1 MQASMRRMVVG
12 AFALL
17 LYSWAM
23 FWWGHY
29 FGVTTAD
36 RTWTALEEGDR
47 FYLQTLIAAKSDVPS
62 LRSGIE
68 AQLTVSSDRTDT
80 FRARYDSLSWFLLY
94 PLMGPAEQVLL
105 YRMRA
110 EHRK

>member
-1 MQASMRRMVVG
+1 MQASMRRTVVG

-29 FGVTTAD
+29 FGVTAAD
-36 RTWTALEEGDR
+36 RTWTVLEEGDR
-47 FYLQTLIAAKSDVPS
+47 FYLQALIETTSDVRG

-68 AQLTVSSDRTDT
+68 AHMAVSSDRTDT

-94 PLMGPAEQVLL
+94 PLTGPAEQVLL
-105 YRMRA
+105 YRIRA
-110 EHRK
+110 AHRK